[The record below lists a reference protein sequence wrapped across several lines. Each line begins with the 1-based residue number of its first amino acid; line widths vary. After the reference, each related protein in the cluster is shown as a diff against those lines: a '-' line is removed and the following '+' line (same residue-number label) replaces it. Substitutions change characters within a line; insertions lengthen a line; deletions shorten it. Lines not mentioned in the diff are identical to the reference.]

1 MVEAVRRTL
10 RERIARG
17 ATLDEIDVLIRMSR
31 GLTESD
37 RTSLWAE
44 AWHYAPEAK
53 RDAQVA
59 AARAVMRGGAGRR
72 LH

>member
-17 ATLDEIDVLIRMSR
+17 ATLDEIDVLIGMSR
-31 GLTESD
+31 GLSQSD

-44 AWHYAPEAK
+44 AWQYSP
-53 RDAQVA
+53 DAQREGQVA
-59 AARAVMRGGAGRR
+59 AARALMRRRGARR
-72 LH
+72 LN

>member
-17 ATLDEIDVLIRMSR
+17 ATLDEIDVLIGMSR
-31 GLTESD
+31 GLTQNE
-37 RTSLWAE
+37 RTALWAE
-44 AWHYAPEAK
+44 AWHYSPDPK
-53 RDAQVA
+53 HDAQVA
-59 AARAVMRGGAGRR
+59 AARAFMNGRGGRR

>member
-31 GLTESD
+31 GLSETD
-37 RTSLWAE
+37 RASLWSF
-44 AWHYAPEAK
+44 AWTYSPDPG
-53 RDAQVA
+53 RQAQVA
-59 AARAVMRGGAGRR
+59 AARAFMHGRGARR

>member
-1 MVEAVRRTL
+1 MVEAVRKTL

-31 GLTESD
+31 GLTEID

-44 AWHYAPEAK
+44 AWQYSPDPR
-53 RDAQVA
+53 RDGQVA
-59 AARAVMRGGAGRR
+59 AARAFMRGRAGRR

>member
-17 ATLDEIDVLIRMSR
+17 ATIDEIDVLIRMSR

-44 AWHYAPEAK
+44 AWHYAPDPQREAK
-53 RDAQVA
+53 VA
-59 AARAVMRGGAGRR
+59 AARSLMRGRGARR
-72 LH
+72 MH

>member
-1 MVEAVRRTL
+1 MVEAVRKTL

-31 GLTESD
+31 GLTETD
-37 RTSLWAE
+37 RTALWTE
-44 AWHYAPEAK
+44 AWHYSPDPGREG
-53 RDAQVA
+53 QVA
-59 AARAVMRGGAGRR
+59 AARAFMHGRAGRR

>member
-17 ATLDEIDVLIRMSR
+17 ATLDEIDALIGMSR
-31 GLTESD
+31 GLTQAD

-44 AWHYAPEAK
+44 AWHYSPDPK
-53 RDAQVA
+53 REGQVA
-59 AARAVMRGGAGRR
+59 AARAFMHGRGARR